1 MTDTIEHT
9 NSTVKDL
16 GAGLILRRA
25 TPDDAEALVEINS
38 RMHSDD
44 GPDKPDERVGAWVRD
59 LLTRPHPTFRPD
71 DFTVVEDT
79 TTGQIVS
86 TLNLISQTWSYE
98 GIPFGVGRPELV
110 CTLPEYR
117 NRGLIRAQF
126 EVVHQWSAERG
137 QLVQAIT
144 GIPFYYRQFGYEMA
158 MDLGGRRLG
167 YEAHVPELKDGE
179 GEPYLIRPAT
189 EDDLLFLDRLYR
201 QANQRYPL
209 AVVRD
214 PAIWK
219 YELNGQSRENANHNE
234 LRVIT
239 QSDGE
244 PVGYLIHPWY
254 NWRSGLAATG
264 YELKAGVSWLAVTP
278 SVIRYLWGTGGE
290 YAKSKD
296 EERTAFCF
304 GLGAEHPAY
313 QACAGRLPDVRPP
326 YAWYLRVLDLPG
338 FLRHIA
344 PVLEKRLAHSIAV
357 GHTGKLRINRYSQM
371 LVLNFESGELTGV
384 DEEKRSATDYGDLAL
399 PELTILQMI
408 FGRSSF
414 AELHAAF
421 PDAYFNSDEAVVLF
435 DILFPKRHSD
445 VLGVA

>member
-1 MTDTIEHT
+1 MTNTIEHT
-9 NSTVKDL
+9 KSTVKDL

-25 TPDDAEALVEINS
+25 TPDDADALAEINAK
-38 RMHSDD
+38 MHSDD
-44 GPDKPDERVGAWVRD
+44 GPDKPDERIGAWVRD
-59 LLTRPHPTFRPD
+59 LLTRPHPTFRPA

-79 TTGQIVS
+79 TTGRIVS

-117 NRGLIRAQF
+117 NRGLIRTQF
-126 EVVHQWSAERG
+126 ELIHQWSAERG

-158 MDLGGRRLG
+158 MDLSGRRLG
-167 YEAHVPELKDGE
+167 FQAQVPELKAGE
-179 GEPYLIRPAT
+179 SEAYTFRPAT
-189 EDDLLFLDRLYR
+189 LDDIPFLDQVYR
-201 QANQRYPL
+201 QANRRYPL
-209 AVVRD
+209 AVERD
-214 PAIWK
+214 PSIWA
-219 YELNGQSRENANHNE
+219 YELSGQSSENINRNE
-234 LRVIT
+234 FRIILR
-239 QSDGE
+239 SDGE
-244 PVGYLIHPWY
+244 PIGYLIHPWF
-254 NWRSGLAATG
+254 NWRSGLAAIG

-313 QACAGRLPDVRPP
+313 QACAGRLPDVRAP
-326 YAWYLRVLDLPG
+326 YAWYLRVPDLPG

-344 PVLEKRLAHSIAV
+344 PVLEKRLAQSIAV
-357 GHTGKLRINRYSQM
+357 GHNGRLRINRFSQM
-371 LVLNFESGELTGV
+371 LVLNFEGGELTGV

-408 FGRSSF
+408 FGRLSF

-445 VLGVA
+445 VLGVV